1 MRPEATPLFLILCLM
16 LLWCE
21 ACRCDEETPPAQDPA
36 LTGTP
41 PAPPVQEIEK
51 AGPTAI
57 EFQSVGGAR
66 IAAEILPGK
75 NDSSLAIIF
84 VPSRDTS
91 RAEWTPL
98 VTAFQK
104 SQNFSLIHYDS
115 RGTGKSEHGAAESD
129 DWSET
134 DFLLA
139 DVRGILNI
147 VKSREEISPTAFILI
162 GSSVGSSAALRIAL
176 EEPMVKAIVSLSPGL
191 SYLDLDIRDTVKAL
205 QDRQLISFASRGD
218 KYAAHSA
225 RTFTQ
230 LHPGATSIILET
242 GKTHGAAILHQH
254 PEVVEQIKDW
264 VEKQFPETTRQKPLS
279 L

>member
-1 MRPEATPLFLILCLM
+1 
-16 LLWCE
+16 
-21 ACRCDEETPPAQDPA
+21 
-36 LTGTP
+36 
-41 PAPPVQEIEK
+41 
-51 AGPTAI
+51 
-57 EFQSVGGAR
+57 
-66 IAAEILPGK
+66 
-75 NDSSLAIIF
+75 
-84 VPSRDTS
+84 
-91 RAEWTPL
+91 
-98 VTAFQK
+98 
-104 SQNFSLIHYDS
+104 
-115 RGTGKSEHGAAESD
+115 
-129 DWSET
+129 
-134 DFLLA
+134 
-139 DVRGILNI
+139 VRGILNI
-147 VKSREEISPTAFILI
+147 IKSREEISPTAFILI